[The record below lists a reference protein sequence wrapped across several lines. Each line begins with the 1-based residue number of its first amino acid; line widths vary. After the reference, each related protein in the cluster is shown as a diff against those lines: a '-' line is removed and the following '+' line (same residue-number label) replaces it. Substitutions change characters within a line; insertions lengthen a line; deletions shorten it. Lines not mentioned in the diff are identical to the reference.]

1 MSTKASKSSGS
12 SKITF
17 GSKKRGKSSKKFTD
31 NKTSKNYKK
40 PYSGQ
45 GR

>member
-1 MSTKASKSSGS
+1 MAKNKVIEKVFKPNEKKSLGRHAKKDSTSKG
-12 SKITF
+12 
-17 GSKKRGKSSKKFTD
+17 
-31 NKTSKNYKK
+31 SKNYKK